1 MARPREFDD
10 HEVLDSVMR
19 AFWTNGYGATSVD
32 DLCEASGLSRSSLYS
47 AFGDKHALLLR
58 SLEHYI
64 EMRIGRIRKCLLD
77 ADTIGTGLAALA
89 TQIIDDMI
97 AGPGRRGC
105 FIGNCAAEIARG
117 DRQAMALI
125 RNEIDITEGVF
136 REALAR
142 GRSRGELSDSTDI
155 DALSRFFVAG
165 FQGLRL
171 VGKAYPDRKKL
182 QDIAHVML
190 RCLS

>member
-10 HEVLDSVMR
+10 HEVLESVMR
-19 AFWTNGYGATSVD
+19 TFWASGYEATSVD
-32 DLCEASGLSRSSLYS
+32 DLCETSGLSRSSLYS

-58 SLEHYI
+58 SLDHYI
-64 EMRIGRIRKCLLD
+64 EVRIGRIRKCFLG
-77 ADTIGTGLAALA
+77 ADTLRNGLAALA
-89 TQIIDDMI
+89 TQIIDDVI

-105 FIGNCAAEIARG
+105 FIGNCAAEITRG

-125 RNEIDITEGVF
+125 RSGIDIMEGVF

-142 GRSRGELSDSTDI
+142 GRSRGELSGSTDI
-155 DALSRFFVAG
+155 DALSRFLVAG

-171 VGKAYPDRKKL
+171 VGKAYPDRKRL
-182 QDIAHVML
+182 EDIAHVML
-190 RCLS
+190 RCVS